1 MTEKH
6 SADNAG
12 LGDYDFPSRKERRRH
27 EREQIQ
33 ARAQAD
39 VTRSVAPINPARY
52 ESNPQ
57 KTVSVT
63 KAASGQARKGNVS
76 PAVSS
81 SKIKPAGK
89 QGKVS
94 KKHTGKPAKKSTSSK
109 KNFEVK
115 KDCQPNNLR
124 SSSSRPGD
132 KNNSKVTRPGKNPK
146 RVGLWA
152 KRIFGVISGLILVG
166 IIAGCL
172 TFLISYYRLEVPE
185 AQKFA
190 NAQVTTVYWGDN
202 DTRMGKFAERNRTIV
217 DTKSFKNSY
226 IRDAV
231 VASEDR
237 TFYENSGIDFKGIAR
252 ALWNNVRGR
261 PTQGA
266 STLTQ
271 QYVENYY
278 TGRNTGYTGKFK
290 ETILALKINRQVPK
304 EKIINDYLNTI
315 YFGRGTYGIEAAANA
330 YFGKSAKDLNLSESA
345 LLAGI
350 IPAPNAWDPL
360 VSPEQAKSRWKR
372 VLNLMVTDKMIKPAE
387 RDAATFPKVQEKKP
401 EATYFKGTTG
411 YLLQHV
417 RQELI
422 TEIGYTE
429 DEIDRAGIKVYTT
442 IDPEKQKMLEDAVGT
457 LPENKPQG
465 LRVAAISID
474 TATGAVIA
482 EYGGEDYQK
491 IQRNAVTQDIAQAGS
506 TFKPFAL
513 LAALE
518 HGHKLEEKISG
529 AGPMKIGD
537 TYIGNYGGA
546 SYGQVDLIQATK
558 MSINTAY
565 VRLNSEVGMD
575 TTRQVA
581 ISAGYPKDTA
591 GLDQDVLVGV
601 LGSSSPH
608 NIDIANAYTTFATG
622 GIRRPAHIIAKV
634 TDSAG
639 NVLYEAD
646 TTGTRQFEEEN
657 ISELNK
663 ALAAVTESG
672 GTGATAGKLGR
683 PVAAKT
689 GSSND
694 NRSAQFVGYV
704 PQMVTAVSMYQVGED
719 GSEQSITP
727 FAGVRE
733 VTGGTLP
740 ARIWLAYMKN
750 AVKDLP
756 VEPLFSYKD
765 KDKENKIVPKEKSTP
780 YQTAQVPSPPPPP
793 TTSRPLIVTSQ
804 PAESP
809 SSEESEQPEP

>member
-52 ESNPQ
+52 GSIP
-57 KTVSVT
+57 KKKVS
-63 KAASGQARKGNVS
+63 AAKSVSGRGRTNSVS
-76 PAVSS
+76 AVPSS
-81 SKIKPAGK
+81 AKLKPAGK
-89 QGKVS
+89 
-94 KKHTGKPAKKSTSSK
+94 PAKSVK
-109 KNFEVK
+109 KNNAKPRRNSVSPK
-115 KDCQPNNLR
+115 KNSGMKNDRRPTTSRPNN
-124 SSSSRPGD
+124 SRPGN
-132 KNNSKVTRPGKNPK
+132 KKNSKVTRPGKNPK
-146 RVGLWA
+146 RVGLWV
-152 KRIFGVISGLILVG
+152 KRILGVLSGLILVG

-172 TFLISYYRLEVPE
+172 TFLIAYYRLEVPE

-202 DTRMGKFAERNRTIV
+202 DTMMGKFAERNRTIV

-237 TFYENSGIDFKGIAR
+237 TFYENSGIDIKGIVR

-278 TGRNTGYTGKFK
+278 TGTNTGYTGKFK

-372 VLNLMVTDKMIKPAE
+372 VLDLMVTDKMIKPAD

-429 DEIDRAGIKVYTT
+429 DEIDRAGIKIYTT
-442 IDPEKQKMLEDAVGT
+442 IDPEKQKMLEDAVDI
-457 LPENKPQG
+457 LPDDKPEG
-465 LRVAAISID
+465 LRIAASSID

-482 EYGGEDYQK
+482 EYGGADYQK

-518 HGHKLEEKISG
+518 QGHKINEIVDAS
-529 AGPMKIGD
+529 GPMKVGD
-537 TYIGNYGGA
+537 ATVGNIGGA
-546 SYGQVDLIQATK
+546 SYGQIDFVQATK
-558 MSINTAY
+558 ISSNTAY
-565 VRLNSEVGMD
+565 VRLTQEIGMD
-575 TTRQVA
+575 AARQVA
-581 ISAGYPKDTA
+581 IAAGYPKNTV
-591 GLDQDVLVGV
+591 GLDNSSVLGV
-601 LGSSSPH
+601 LGTSSPH
-608 NIDIANAYTTFATG
+608 NLNIADAYTTFATG
-622 GIRRPAHIIAKV
+622 GIRRPAHIIAKI
-634 TDSAG
+634 TDSSG

-646 TTGTRQFEEEN
+646 TTGTRQFEEKD
-657 ISELNK
+657 ISELTK
-663 ALAAVTESG
+663 ALAAVMQTG
-672 GTGATAGKLGR
+672 GTGINGAIPGRPSAGK
-683 PVAAKT
+683 T
-689 GSSND
+689 GTSDD
-694 NRSAQFVGYV
+694 NRSAQFVAYV
-704 PQMVTAVSMYQVGED
+704 PQMVTAVSMYQVGKD
-719 GSEQSITP
+719 GSEEPITP
-727 FAGVRE
+727 FGGVAD
-733 VTGGTLP
+733 VGSSTWP
-740 ARIWLAYMKN
+740 ARIWQRYMMN

-756 VEPLFSYKD
+756 VKPLFSVKGSI
-765 KDKENKIVPKEKSTP
+765 ESIGPSEKNTP
-780 YQTAQVPSPPPPP
+780 YKTAEVPSPPPPP
-793 TTSRPLIVTSQ
+793 TTSKTLTVTSQ

-809 SSEESEQPEP
+809 SPEENEQSEP

>member
-6 SADNAG
+6 SSRGNQAG
-12 LGDYDFPSRKERRRH
+12 EHKFSSRAERRKH
-27 EREQIQ
+27 EKEQFQ
-33 ARAQAD
+33 ARAQAGD
-39 VTRSVAPINPARY
+39 QRIFAPINPDQYRNPAKRGARAAHKMPTIPQSAGKPR
-52 ESNPQ
+52 SNTIKGAKSPVKSPQ
-57 KTVSVT
+57 PRNSVKSQVAVKGVNNKKA
-63 KAASGQARKGNVS
+63 KAASNNKT
-76 PAVSS
+76 
-81 SKIKPAGK
+81 SKQKHP
-89 QGKVS
+89 KV
-94 KKHTGKPAKKSTSSK
+94 KNTSR
-109 KNFEVK
+109 
-115 KDCQPNNLR
+115 R
-124 SSSSRPGD
+124 S
-132 KNNSKVTRPGKNPK
+132 
-146 RVGLWA
+146 RVGLWV
-152 KRIFGVISGLILVG
+152 KRILGLVTGLILVAV
-166 IIAGCL
+166 IAGCI
-172 TFLISYYRLEVPE
+172 TFLIAYYRLEVPE

-202 DTRMGKFAERNRTIV
+202 SKMMGKFAERNRTIV
-217 DTKSFKNSY
+217 DTKSFEKTY

-237 TFYENSGIDFKGIAR
+237 TFYENSGIDIKGIAR

-278 TGRNTGYTGKFK
+278 TGKNTGYTGKFK

-304 EKIINDYLNTI
+304 EKILNDYLNTI
-315 YFGRGTYGIEAAANA
+315 YFGRGAYGIEAAANA

-360 VSPEQAKSRWKR
+360 VSPEKAQQRWQR
-372 VLNLMVTDKMIKPAE
+372 VLNLMATDHMIKKSDK
-387 RDAATFPKVQEKKP
+387 DAAEFPQVQAKKQ
-401 EATYFKGTTG
+401 EGTYFKGTTG

-417 RQELI
+417 RQELVKQ
-422 TEIGYTE
+422 IGYTE
-429 DEIDRAGIKVYTT
+429 DEIDRAGIKIYTT
-442 IDPEKQKMLEDAVGT
+442 IDPEKQKMLEEAVAI
-457 LPENKPQG
+457 LPDNKPQG
-465 LRVAAISID
+465 LRVAASSID

-518 HGHKLEEKISG
+518 HGHNLDETINGS
-529 AGPMKIGD
+529 GPMKVGNTSIR
-537 TYIGNYGGA
+537 NYGGA
-546 SYGQVDLIQATK
+546 SYGQVNLIQATK

-581 ISAGYPKDTA
+581 IAAGYPKDTV
-591 GLDQDVLVGV
+591 GLNQDALVGV

-608 NIDIANAYTTFATG
+608 NLDIANSYTTFATG
-622 GIRRPAHIIAKV
+622 GISRPAHIIEKI
-634 TDSAG
+634 TDSSG
-639 NVLYEAD
+639 NILYEAD

-657 ISELNK
+657 VSELTR

-672 GTGATAGKLGR
+672 GTGSTAGKLGR

-704 PQMVTAVSMYQVGED
+704 PQIVTAVSMYQVGED

-727 FAGVRE
+727 FAGVSE

-740 ARIWLAYMKN
+740 AKIWLAYMKN

-756 VEPLFSYKD
+756 AEPLFSYRAKA
-765 KDKENKIVPKEKSTP
+765 NRIVPREKSTP
-780 YQTAQVPSPPPPP
+780 YQTAEVPSAPPPETVGNPLTVPSSPSSPPPASPP
-793 TTSRPLIVTSQ
+793 
-804 PAESP
+804 PASSPPPSP
-809 SSEESEQPEP
+809 SAPIPSP

>member
-6 SADNAG
+6 SAGNAG
-12 LGDYDFPSRKERRRH
+12 LGDHDFPSRKERRRH
-27 EREQIQ
+27 EKEQIQ
-33 ARAQAD
+33 ARAQAN

-52 ESNPQ
+52 ENIPK
-57 KTVSVT
+57 KTVSGK
-63 KAASGQARKGNVS
+63 KAASGRGGNSNIS
-76 PAVSS
+76 PATAAT
-81 SKIKPAGK
+81 KLKPAGK
-89 QGKVS
+89 PAKS
-94 KKHTGKPAKKSTSSK
+94 ARKNTGKPVKKSMPVK
-109 KNFEVK
+109 KNSGVK
-115 KDCQPNNLR
+115 KDRKPSNSR
-124 SSSSRPGD
+124 SGSG
-132 KNNSKVTRPGKNPK
+132 KNSKVTRPGKNPK
-146 RVGLWA
+146 RVGLWV
-152 KRIFGVISGLILVG
+152 KRILGVLSGLILVG

-172 TFLISYYRLEVPE
+172 TFLIAYYRLEVPE

-202 DTRMGKFAERNRTIV
+202 DTMMGKFAERNRTIV

-237 TFYENSGIDFKGIAR
+237 TFYENSGIDVKGIAR

-278 TGRNTGYTGKFK
+278 TGKNTGYTGKFK

-330 YFGKSAKDLNLSESA
+330 YFGKSAKDMNLSESA

-360 VSPEQAKSRWKR
+360 VSPEQAKSRWNR
-372 VLNLMVTDKMIKPAE
+372 VLNLMVADKMIKPEE
-387 RDAATFPKVQEKKP
+387 RKAATFPKVQEKKQ

-442 IDPEKQKMLEDAVGT
+442 IDPEKQKMLEDAVAT
-457 LPENKPQG
+457 LPEDRPQG
-465 LRVAAISID
+465 LRVAASSID

-518 HGHKLEEKISG
+518 HGHKLNETINGS
-529 AGPMKIGD
+529 GPMKVGD
-537 TYIGNYGGA
+537 TSIKNYGGA
-546 SYGQVDLIQATK
+546 SYGQVNLIQATK

-565 VRLNSEVGMD
+565 VRLNSEIGMD

-581 ISAGYPKDTA
+581 IAAGYPKDTA
-591 GLDQDVLVGV
+591 GLDQDALVGV

-622 GIRRPAHIIAKV
+622 GIRRPAHIVAKI
-634 TDSAG
+634 TDSSG

-657 ISELNK
+657 ISELTK

-672 GTGATAGKLGR
+672 GTGSTAGKLGR

-740 ARIWLAYMKN
+740 AKIWLVYMKN

-756 VEPLFSYKD
+756 AEPLFSYKA
-765 KDKENKIVPKEKSTP
+765 KGNRISPREKATP
-780 YQTAQVPSPPPPP
+780 YQTAEVPSPPPPP

-804 PAESP
+804 PPESP
-809 SSEESEQPEP
+809 SPEESEQPEP

>member
-1 MTEKH
+1 MTEKN
-6 SADNAG
+6 SAPG
-12 LGDYDFPSRKERRRH
+12 IGRGGSGFSSRAQRRKQEKERL
-27 EREQIQ
+27 Q
-33 ARAQAD
+33 ARAQASD
-39 VTRSVAPINPARY
+39 QRFFAPINPDRY
-52 ESNPQ
+52 HNPPKAAGRIPSRGVKNLQ
-57 KTVSVT
+57 GADIPRSVSSKTSSAPAKPIGRKNKPTSASAEKIRVPKKTNKSVT
-63 KAASGQARKGNVS
+63 KKNLKASK
-76 PAVSS
+76 
-81 SKIKPAGK
+81 SKRP
-89 QGKVS
+89 
-94 KKHTGKPAKKSTSSK
+94 
-109 KNFEVK
+109 
-115 KDCQPNNLR
+115 QPKR
-124 SSSSRPGD
+124 GR
-132 KNNSKVTRPGKNPK
+132 
-146 RVGLWA
+146 RVGLWL
-152 KRIFGVISGLILVG
+152 KRILGLVTGLILVA
-166 IIAGCL
+166 IIAGCI
-172 TFLISYYRLEVPE
+172 TFLIAYYRLEVPE

-190 NAQVTTVYWGDN
+190 NAQVTTVYWGKNDN
-202 DTRMGKFAERNRTIV
+202 MMGKFAERNRTIV
-217 DTKSFKNSY
+217 DTKTFKPPY

-237 TFYENSGIDFKGIAR
+237 TFYENSGIDIKGIFR

-278 TGRNTGYTGKFK
+278 TGKNTGYTGKFK

-315 YFGRGTYGIEAAANA
+315 YFGRGAYGIEAAANA
-330 YFGKSAKDLNLSESA
+330 YYGKSAKDMNLSESA

-350 IPAPNAWDPL
+350 IPAPNTWDPL
-360 VSPEQAKSRWKR
+360 VSPEQAKRRWQR
-372 VLNLMVTDKMIKPAE
+372 VLNLMLADNMIKKSD
-387 RDAATFPKVQEKKP
+387 RDAAVFPKVKEKKQ

-429 DEIDRAGIKVYTT
+429 DEIDRAGIKIYTT
-442 IDPEKQKMLEDAVGT
+442 IDPEKQKMLEEAVGI
-457 LPENKPQG
+457 LPNDKPEG
-465 LRVAAISID
+465 LRVAASSID
-474 TATGAVIA
+474 TATGAIIA

-518 HGHKLEEKISG
+518 HGHKLEETINGS
-529 AGPMKIGD
+529 GPMKVGD
-537 TYIGNYGGA
+537 ASIRNYGGA
-546 SYGQVDLIQATK
+546 SYGQVNLIQATK

-565 VRLNSEVGMD
+565 VRLNREIGMD

-581 ISAGYPKDTA
+581 IAAGYPKNTV
-591 GLDQDVLVGV
+591 GLDQNALVGV

-608 NIDIANAYTTFATG
+608 NLDIANAYTTFATG
-622 GIRRPAHIIAKV
+622 GIRRQAHIISKI
-634 TDSAG
+634 TDSSG
-639 NVLYEAD
+639 NILYEAD

-657 ISELNK
+657 ISELTK

-672 GTGATAGKLGR
+672 GTGQTASKLGR

-704 PQMVTAVSMYQVGED
+704 PQMVTAVSMYQVGKD

-740 ARIWLAYMKN
+740 ANIWLAYMRN

-756 VEPLFSYKD
+756 EEPLFTYKS
-765 KDKENKIVPKEKSTP
+765 KVENSVSKEKETP
-780 YQTAQVPSPPPPP
+780 YQTAEVPSPPPPP
-793 TTSRPLIVTSQ
+793 TTSTPLIVPNQSS
-804 PAESP
+804 ESP
-809 SSEESEQPEP
+809 SPENSSPESHQPSP

>member
-6 SADNAG
+6 SAGNAG
-12 LGDYDFPSRKERRRH
+12 LGDHDFPSRKERRRH
-27 EREQIQ
+27 EKEQIQ
-33 ARAQAD
+33 ARAQAN

-52 ESNPQ
+52 ENIPK
-57 KTVSVT
+57 KTVSGK
-63 KAASGQARKGNVS
+63 KAASGRGGNSNIS
-76 PAVSS
+76 PVPSS
-81 SKIKPAGK
+81 AKLKPAGK
-89 QGKVS
+89 PAKS
-94 KKHTGKPAKKSTSSK
+94 ARKNSGKPVKKSMPLK
-109 KNFEVK
+109 KNSGVK
-115 KDCQPNNLR
+115 KDRKPSN
-124 SSSSRPGD
+124 SRPGSG
-132 KNNSKVTRPGKNPK
+132 KNSKVTRPGKNPK
-146 RVGLWA
+146 RVGLWV
-152 KRIFGVISGLILVG
+152 KRILGVLSGLILVG

-172 TFLISYYRLEVPE
+172 TFLIAYYRLEVPE

-202 DTRMGKFAERNRTIV
+202 DTMMGKFAERNRTIV

-237 TFYENSGIDFKGIAR
+237 TFYENSGIDVKGIAR

-278 TGRNTGYTGKFK
+278 TGKNTGYTGKFK

-330 YFGKSAKDLNLSESA
+330 YFGKSAKDMNLSESA

-360 VSPEQAKSRWKR
+360 VSPEQAKSRWNR
-372 VLNLMVTDKMIKPAE
+372 VLNLMVADKMIKPEE
-387 RDAATFPKVQEKKP
+387 RKAATFPKVQEKKQ

-442 IDPEKQKMLEDAVGT
+442 IDPEKQKMLEDAVAT
-457 LPENKPQG
+457 LPEDRPQG
-465 LRVAAISID
+465 LRVAASSID

-518 HGHKLEEKISG
+518 HGHKLNETINGS
-529 AGPMKIGD
+529 GPMKVGD
-537 TYIGNYGGA
+537 TSIKNYGGA
-546 SYGQVDLIQATK
+546 SYGQVNLIQATK

-565 VRLNSEVGMD
+565 VRLNSEIGMD

-581 ISAGYPKDTA
+581 IAAGYPKDTA
-591 GLDQDVLVGV
+591 GLDQDALVGV

-622 GIRRPAHIIAKV
+622 GIRRPAHIVAKI
-634 TDSAG
+634 TDSSG

-657 ISELNK
+657 ISELTK

-672 GTGATAGKLGR
+672 GTGSTAGKLGR

-740 ARIWLAYMKN
+740 AKIWLAYMKN

-756 VEPLFSYKD
+756 AEPLFSYKS
-765 KDKENKIVPKEKSTP
+765 KGNRISPREKATP
-780 YQTAQVPSPPPPP
+780 YQTAEVPSPPPPP

-804 PAESP
+804 PPESP
-809 SSEESEQPEP
+809 SPEESEQPEP